1 MSELTPVGI
10 LEHRLRH
17 LADSVRA
24 DWGIFVH
31 FVHGGAEI
39 AIDADRPQDTM
50 SLIKVPLLVTLMRKV
65 EAGEIDLA
73 TRVTLAD
80 DDKRLGTGVLFLF
93 DAGATFTLKDAVWL
107 MIAIS
112 DNTATDV
119 LLEAVGGPEAVNAT
133 MAALGLGE
141 IRMTGRAIDWFRAL
155 GGSMD
160 PELARVPPGEFAR
173 RGYPFKAPAQ
183 FAAARERYHFGP
195 DNRQFSVATA
205 RALGMLLLQIYEA
218 RCASAESCA
227 FIRTVLRGQ
236 QLQTMLPKYLWGVVA
251 EHKTG
256 NFPPFISSDI
266 GIFTPAAGSP
276 VIISVMTE
284 KHRGQRALVEDTV
297 ARMGELIVHAA
308 EGITDGAASI
318 AAPGAPPRRAG

>member
-1 MSELTPVGI
+1 MSDLTQLAI

-17 LADSVRA
+17 LADSVAA

-31 FVHGGAEI
+31 FVNGGAEI
-39 AIDADRPQDTM
+39 AINADRPQDTM

-73 TRVTLAD
+73 TRITLGAD
-80 DDKRLGTGVLFLF
+80 HKRLGTGVLFLF
-93 DAGATFTLKDAVWL
+93 DAGATLTLKDAAWL
-107 MIAIS
+107 MIVVS
-112 DNTATDV
+112 DNTATDIV
-119 LLEAVGGPEAVNAT
+119 LDAVGGPDAVNAT
-133 MAALGLGE
+133 MAALGLDA
-141 IRMTGRAIDWFRAL
+141 IRMTGDALTWFRAL

-160 PELARVPPGEFAR
+160 PDLAKVSPGEFAR
-173 RGYPFKAPAQ
+173 RGYPFKAPVA
-183 FAAARERYHFGP
+183 FAEARERYHFGP

-205 RALGMLLLQIYEA
+205 RALGALLLQIYQC

-236 QLQTMLPKYLWGVVA
+236 QLQTMLPKYMWGVVA

-284 KHRGQRALVEDTV
+284 RHRGQRALVEDTV
-297 ARMGELIVHAA
+297 ARMGELIIHAA
-308 EGITDGAASI
+308 EGMAA
-318 AAPGAPPRRAG
+318 

>member
-1 MSELTPVGI
+1 MSELTWVQV
-10 LEHRLRH
+10 LEQRLRH
-17 LADSVRA
+17 LADSVSA

-31 FVHGGAEI
+31 FIDGGAEI
-39 AIDADRPQDTM
+39 AINADRPQDTM

-65 EAGEIDLA
+65 ETGEIDLSK
-73 TRVTLAD
+73 RLTLAD

-119 LLEAVGGPEAVNAT
+119 ILDAVGGPEAVNQT

-160 PELARVPPGEFAR
+160 PELATVPPGEFAR
-173 RGYPFKAPAQ
+173 RGYPYKTPAS

-195 DNRQFSVATA
+195 ANRQFSVATA
-205 RALGMLLLQIYEA
+205 RSLGALLLQIHGA
-218 RCASAESCA
+218 RCASPESCA

-266 GIFTPAAGSP
+266 GIFTPATGSP
-276 VIISVMTE
+276 VVISVMTQQ
-284 KHRGQRALVEDTV
+284 HRGQRALVEDTV
-297 ARMGELIVHAA
+297 ARMGELIIHAA
-308 EGITDGAASI
+308 EGITG
-318 AAPGAPPRRAG
+318 PGASPRVG